1 MKRADQLNQSIL
13 TVEEIEH
20 RAQLMFDTHQDMGLC
35 RRSELVTVSQ
45 RFQAALRRF
54 NKTVYRILPDIDPEV
69 VDPFIVPEYR
79 RESKAGID
87 KVVGLMNKIHQ
98 ERFGYRT
105 TSWEQ
110 YTSEDLGWVRSG
122 PAQIGALILS
132 PDVENDIN
140 ETLELDKNVGTDGE
154 LRLRPATPA
163 DLISVIMQNVIA
175 GEKVVWPYQGS
186 IKALDFSET
195 TVVPN
200 IAKKSALHVVCTD
213 KKLFQFTARPSAAFR
228 QLPETA
234 IHKPKV
240 LQLV

>member
-132 PDVENDIN
+132 PDVENDIKPDVSTGTFN
-140 ETLELDKNVGTDGE
+140 ARIGGIPPQRSHGQRVVIQGHHRTQQNMEVFLIGRLQVGVFGHVGGIV
-154 LRLRPATPA
+154 PVYK
-163 DLISVIMQNVIA
+163 LIVQSPHISDEYP
-175 GEKVVWPYQGS
+175 GG
-186 IKALDFSET
+186 
-195 TVVPN
+195 
-200 IAKKSALHVVCTD
+200 
-213 KKLFQFTARPSAAFR
+213 
-228 QLPETA
+228 
-234 IHKPKV
+234 
-240 LQLV
+240 